1 MADLQETRLRDNVLV
16 WTLGGDTIQTSY
28 GTNAVAVLGNDAVLI
43 IDPLVAP
50 AYGHGLAQKL
60 RAHSDAPVRFVVFTH
75 HHTDHSWGAA
85 PFEDQGA
92 VLIGHRE
99 CREGMLA
106 EHRALVERRRAQAD
120 LADLF
125 ADARPVPPSITFDEG
140 LELHVGGVEVE
151 VWHPGWGHTPGDAFL
166 FLPEERVAVCGDL
179 VFAGYHYN
187 YEDAS
192 PEGVR
197 AGLRALES
205 LDADVFIP
213 GHGTAGG
220 PELLSAQAAYH
231 EAVRGLVTDGAQE
244 GKDDAAIVEDIRARF
259 PDYRLGFIL
268 PSTVARLRQGK

>member
-1 MADLQETRLRDNVLV
+1 MADLQETRIRDNVIV

-28 GTNAVAVLGNDAVLI
+28 GTNATAVIGEDAVLM
-43 IDPLVAP
+43 IDPLIAP
-50 AYGHGLAQKL
+50 AYGHRLAQKL
-60 RAHSDAPVRFVVFTH
+60 RAHTEVPVRYVVFTH

-85 PFEDQGA
+85 PFEDEGA

-99 CREGMLA
+99 CRERMLA
-106 EHRALVERRRAQAD
+106 EHPDLVERRRAQD
-120 LADLF
+120 DIADLF

-140 LELHVGGVEVE
+140 LVLHVGVAEVE
-151 VWHPGWGHTPGDAFL
+151 IWHPGAAHTPGDAFL
-166 FLPEERVAVCGDL
+166 FLPEERAAVCGDL

-192 PEGVR
+192 PDGVR

-213 GHGTAGG
+213 GHGAPGG

-231 EAVRGLVTDGAQE
+231 DAVRDIVADGVE
-244 GKDDAAIVEDIRARF
+244 GGKEDAVIVEEIRARF
-259 PDYRLGFIL
+259 PDHRLALVL
-268 PSTVARLRQGK
+268 PTTVARLRARK